1 MIAKQAAYEHTQSLT
16 MLAITIP
23 VPSVKLTVVFLGA
36 LLLCATL
43 TAMLL
48 RYQRGVGF
56 DKPDTHRKKHEFTI
70 SRLGGV
76 PIFITLLLGVSL
88 MMLTVKGAQY
98 EWWPVMLT
106 NALVF
111 GIGFLDD
118 LKPLGARMK
127 LLAQVGAACIL
138 YALGHSIDAVTHPTS
153 HAHIPLGWWS
163 PVVTVMWLIA
173 IPNIIN
179 LIDGMDGLATGFGLF
194 LCLTLAFVGHFGAM
208 PDVVMISTVMAGA
221 LAGFLL
227 FNFPPA
233 KIFLGDGGAY
243 LIGFFIASVSLT
255 TSQKG
260 YILGALLVMVI
271 ALGVPILD
279 TLFAIIRRGIRG
291 VPLFRADA
299 EHIHHRLI
307 SLGFSKGQALGI
319 LYAVCVV
326 LSLLGILALTKR
338 GLGIVI
344 ACAALVLLTLVA
356 ARALGYVKSYRGLR
370 GQFNKAVERRRDLAF
385 ARAYGRVL
393 ELEADRLPT
402 AAEFSDLLSHTLDR
416 LGFSLVPSLAKITGV
431 IQLGD
436 NSLWRVGVQD
446 TDVSEE
452 LWRSRL
458 EALLSAVDRALER
471 WPDMPGLSR
480 QLPDN
485 PSPTLLNPDG
495 NALSVTAKPG
505 P

>member
-1 MIAKQAAYEHTQSLT
+1 M
-16 MLAITIP
+16 MLAAISIP

-36 LLLCATL
+36 LTLCATL

-56 DKPDTHRKKHEFTI
+56 DAPDSHRKKHGGVI

-76 PIFITLLLGVSL
+76 PIFVTLLFGVSI
-88 MMLTVKGAQY
+88 MMMTVKGAEY
-98 EWWPVMLT
+98 EWWPVMLC

-127 LLAQVGAACIL
+127 LLGQVGAACIL

-153 HAHIPLGWWS
+153 HTHIPLGWWS
-163 PVVTVMWLIA
+163 PVVTVMWLIS

-194 LCLTLAFVGHFGAM
+194 LCLTLAFVGHFSAM

-319 LYAVCVV
+319 MYSVCVV
-326 LSLLGILALTKR
+326 LSLLGILVLTKR

-344 ACAALVLLTLVA
+344 ASASLVLLTLVA
-356 ARALGYVKSYRGLR
+356 ARALGYVRSYRGLR
-370 GQFNKAVERRRDLAF
+370 KQWNVAVQRRRDLAF

-393 ELEADRLPT
+393 ELEADRLAT
-402 AAEFSDLLSHTLDR
+402 AEEFVTMLTHTLTR
-416 LGFSLVPSLAKITGV
+416 LGFTLAPESASAQGV
-431 IQLGD
+431 ARLGD
-436 NSLWRVGVQD
+436 NSHWRVGVPGQN
-446 TDVSEE
+446 TSEE
-452 LWRSRL
+452 QWRARL
-458 EALLSAVDRALER
+458 EELISAVDRAQER
-471 WPDMPGLSR
+471 WGELPGLRIENKASD
-480 QLPDN
+480 LSKPDEMMDTN
-485 PSPTLLNPDG
+485 LGVP
-495 NALSVTAKPG
+495 AKMKP
-505 P
+505 